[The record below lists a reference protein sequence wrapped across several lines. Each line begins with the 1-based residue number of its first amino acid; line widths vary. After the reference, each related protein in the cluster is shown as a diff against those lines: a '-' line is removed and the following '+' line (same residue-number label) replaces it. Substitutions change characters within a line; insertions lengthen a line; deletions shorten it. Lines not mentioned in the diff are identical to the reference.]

1 MEVKGI
7 IIHLFS
13 EQVVSEKFK
22 KREFI
27 LKTLEQYPQEVKFQ
41 CVNDKT
47 SILNFAKVGD
57 EVLVKF
63 NLSGKPWKNKEGK
76 TDWFN
81 SLNAWK
87 IETEGGNTANA
98 PTTSKSIDPTDNMPF

>member
-22 KREFI
+22 KREFV
-27 LKTLEQYPQEVKFQ
+27 LKTIEQYPQEVKFQ

-63 NLSGKPWKNKEGK
+63 NLAGKSWTSKEGK
-76 TDWFN
+76 KDWFN

-87 IETEGGNTANA
+87 IEMEGNTATA
-98 PTTSKSIDPTDNMPF
+98 PTTLKSIDPTDNMPF